1 MEKCNFC
8 QTPGKVRPLDMP
20 RACEEICPT
29 GAIRSGP
36 VSQLSTLGRERAAAR
51 AGGTLSADLPAMIL
65 GAERAFGAGAPG
77 TGMAD

>member
-29 GAIRSGP
+29 GAIISGP
-36 VSQLSTLGRERAAAR
+36 VGELTTLNREKAAGRLGTLGTQ
-51 AGGTLSADLPAMIL
+51 GLPALML
-65 GAERAFGAGAPG
+65 DAQKRFGPPA
-77 TGMAD
+77 